1 MDIAKRSRLS
11 FQPVPSTSI
20 QEKWLNMPDIPV
32 FVDHHDERFSL
43 PFTYGGLLP
52 EESAFATAQV
62 AILPIPYE
70 QTTTYGT
77 GTKEGPQALIA
88 ASRHME
94 LYDEELDY
102 EVYKVGLHTLRELE
116 PIASGPQAMLDRITE
131 VTGELLAHGK
141 FVVGVGGEHTISFG
155 IVRAF
160 AERFAGLSVLQ
171 FDAHAD
177 LRDTYQG
184 TPYNHASVLR
194 RISEIV
200 PAVQVGIRSLS
211 REEAVWVKGGARLFY
226 ASEVVGSPLSPRR
239 LAKRSP
245 TRSISP
251 SVLMA
256 SIRRSCPPLALQSLA
271 VSVGMMFCASC
282 GKWRKHATSLASMSS
297 IVPHP
302 GNIAPDFLAAKLVY
316 KVLGYRFKLGNRVR
330 ARDPCDLADVSPTV
344 VTVH

>member
-1 MDIAKRSRLS
+1 MRDLPGFI
-11 FQPVPSTSI
+11 
-20 QEKWLNMPDIPV
+20 E
-32 FVDHHDERFSL
+32 HHDERFSL

-52 EESAFATAQV
+52 EESAFAAAQV

-77 GTKEGPQALIA
+77 GTKEGPYALIA

-102 EVYKVGLHTLRELE
+102 EVYKVGLYTLRELD
-116 PIASGPQAMLDRITE
+116 PIVSGPQAMMERITE
-131 VTGELLAHGK
+131 VTGELLDHGK
-141 FVVGVGGEHTISFG
+141 FVVGLGGEHTISFG

-160 AERFAGLSVLQ
+160 AERFPGLSVLQ

-177 LRDTYQG
+177 LRDAYQG

-211 REEAVWVKGGARLFY
+211 REEAVWVRQQGKRLFY
-226 ASEVVGSPLSPRR
+226 ASEVVGSPTIATAISEALTDQVYITICLDGLDPSIMPAVGTPEPGGLGWYDVLGIVRKV
-239 LAKRSP
+239 AA
-245 TRSISP
+245 TRHI
-251 SVLMA
+251 
-256 SIRRSCPPLALQSLA
+256 
-271 VSVGMMFCASC
+271 VGFDVVE
-282 GKWRKHATSLASMSS
+282 LFP
-297 IVPHP
+297 IP

-316 KVLGYRFKLGNRVR
+316 KVLGYRFKLGKPR
-330 ARDPCDLADVSPTV
+330 PG
-344 VTVH
+344 